1 MDSPFSASAK
11 VQSHFVFSLAVPDVT
26 LGYRQYDAFINLIGI
41 SAGLP
46 RGKILLANVIVENVT
61 LLS

>member
-11 VQSHFVFSLAVPDVT
+11 VQNHFVSLAVPDVT
-26 LGYRQYDAFINLIGI
+26 LGYRQYDTFINLIGI

-46 RGKILLANVIVENVT
+46 RGKIILANVIIENVT